1 MPYTREVPYA
11 YARDSIYYFNRRIPK
26 DLQRHYRCDRIIV
39 SLHTKSPHAA
49 KTKSVT
55 LAAQLDE
62 EWLILRWR
70 QKDNPLRRLL
80 GDEEYERSNAPL
92 ISKAK
97 NIYLH
102 SKRESRPLTFS
113 HAVERTVSNLI
124 NAVGNKPIDRYSRRD
139 ANLLRDNLFERG
151 LGRSSIKRMFGTLA
165 ALLNFVAREQCLSDI
180 KTFSGIYLG
189 NFFCQGG
196 QEP

>member
-1 MPYTREVPYA
+1 MLYTREVPYV

-39 SLHTKSPHAA
+39 SLHTKSTHAA

-62 EWLILRWR
+62 EWLTLRWR

-80 GDEEYERSNAPL
+80 GDAEHEPSNAPL

-97 NIYLH
+97 SIYVH
-102 SKRESRPLTFS
+102 SKRKSRPLTFS
-113 HAVERTVSNLI
+113 S
-124 NAVGNKPIDRYSRRD
+124 S
-139 ANLLRDNLFERG
+139 
-151 LGRSSIKRMFGTLA
+151 LGIT
-165 ALLNFVAREQCLSDI
+165 I
-180 KTFSGIYLG
+180 
-189 NFFCQGG
+189 
-196 QEP
+196 

>member
-1 MPYTREVPYA
+1 MLYTREAPYV
-11 YARDSIYYFNRRIPK
+11 YPRDSIYYFNRRIPK

-62 EWLILRWR
+62 EWFTLRWR
-70 QKDNPLRRLL
+70 QKDNPLRHLL
-80 GDEEYERSNAPL
+80 SDAEYEPSTAPL
-92 ISKAK
+92 ISEAK
-97 NIYLH
+97 DIYLH

-113 HAVERTVSNLI
+113 QAVERTVSNLI
-124 NAVGNKPIDRYSRRD
+124 NAVGDKPIDRYSRRD

-151 LGRSSIKRMFGTLA
+151 LGKSSVKRMFGTLA
-165 ALLNFVAREQCLSDI
+165 ALF
-180 KTFSGIYLG
+180 THSGTAFETG
-189 NFFCQGG
+189 
-196 QEP
+196 